1 MSTVSND
8 SSHNVVA
15 VAKGK
20 FTSKG
25 GILKSEETGVFVVI
39 PEGALPSDEE
49 QEIYFKVCQDTSLL
63 PELDEAKGLFHPFT
77 S

>member
-1 MSTVSND
+1 MVSND

-20 FTSKG
+20 FTRNG
-25 GILKSEETGVFVVI
+25 GILKSQETGVSIVV
-39 PEGALPSDEE
+39 PEGALDGDEE

-63 PELDEAKGLFHPFT
+63 PELDETKGLY
-77 S
+77 